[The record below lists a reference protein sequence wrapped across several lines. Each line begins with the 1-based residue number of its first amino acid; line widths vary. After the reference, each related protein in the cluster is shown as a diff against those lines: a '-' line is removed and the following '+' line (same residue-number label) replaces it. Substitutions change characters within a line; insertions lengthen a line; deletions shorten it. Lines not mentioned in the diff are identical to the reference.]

1 MANFTYKNITI
12 TGADSLS
19 EAKEQAA
26 IAYLQQFGEPTQQE
40 IDDLLVEI
48 EAEELERLDFEDL
61 EADIANELAWIE
73 ATLPEIDNG
82 IAAVGAFTNATQRAI
97 ITGLLQNQRRI
108 LLQQRRELK
117 AWRFVIR
124 RLE

>member
-82 IAAVGAFTNATQRAI
+82 IAAV
-97 ITGLLQNQRRI
+97 TGLLQNQRRI